1 MTYQPYT
8 PRLGESLPR
17 RRVAARTWPVVVALV
32 VSLLVN
38 GFTPARAAELAP
50 DPLVSEMIAQ
60 VQPQAVYA
68 YTGGLS
74 GEWPVWVGGQ
84 QYRILTRATY
94 NTIATQNATQY
105 VYEQLESL
113 GLPVGYQDWTY
124 GSLSGRNVTG
134 ELPGATHPDEL
145 ILLTAHLDD
154 VPWSGTAPG
163 ADDNASG
170 CTALLL
176 AAHILTQYHF
186 DRTLR
191 FVFFT
196 GEEQGLRGSYA
207 YAHSIYALGENVSA
221 VLNMDMIG
229 WDDLDGPLMRL
240 HTRALTNSAY
250 PLDAAIANAFITTVE
265 TYGLGGAIT
274 PLLDPDGKSNSDHA
288 SFWGVGYPAIFVSE
302 DNRDDFNDYYH
313 SRNDRL
319 SALNLPYFTAI
330 VQAVVGTA
338 AGLAGVEGRAAG
350 DYAARLEPVIAE
362 QTARN
367 GASVSF
373 TLHVT
378 NSGALADAYTVTVA
392 GSAWLETPP
401 ALTEVVAPGDGADLA
416 ISFVIPAGAPD
427 GAADIARVTLV
438 SQGTGEPLDEA
449 TLTSVADWQ
458 KYYLPVV
465 GK

>member
-1 MTYQPYT
+1 MSHLHGFR
-8 PRLGESLPR
+8 RLNLCLP
-17 RRVAARTWPVVVALV
+17 ALIAV
-32 VSLLVN
+32 LVLSLLVN
-38 GFTPARAAELAP
+38 GFTPARAAAAAP

-74 GEWPVWVGGQ
+74 GEWPVLVGGQ
-84 QYRILTRATY
+84 PYRILTRATY
-94 NTIATQNATQY
+94 NSAATQSATQY
-105 VYEQLESL
+105 VYEQLENL
-113 GLPVGYQDWTY
+113 GLSVSYQDWTY
-124 GSLSGRNVTG
+124 GALSGRNVIG
-134 ELPGATHPDEL
+134 ELPGATRPDEI

-154 VPWSGTAPG
+154 SPWSGTAPG

-170 CTALLL
+170 CTAVLL
-176 AAHILTQYHF
+176 AAHIFSQYQF

-196 GEEQGLRGSYA
+196 GEEQGLRGSHA
-207 YAHSIYALGENVSA
+207 YADSIAALGENVIA

-240 HTRALTNSAY
+240 HTRATTSSAY
-250 PLDAAIANAFITTVE
+250 PLDAAIANAFVATVE

-338 AGLAGVEGRAAG
+338 ADLAGLEGWNAG
-350 DYAARLEPVIAE
+350 DYSARLEPIVAE

-373 TLHVT
+373 TLHIT
-378 NSGALADAYTVTVA
+378 NTGALADAYTVTVA
-392 GSAWLETPP
+392 GSAWLETTP
-401 ALTEVVAPGDGADLA
+401 AVTESVAPGDGVELSL
-416 ISFVIPAGAPD
+416 SFAIPAGALD
-427 GAADIARVTLV
+427 DQADIARVALV
-438 SQGTGEPLDEA
+438 SQGSGGQLDES
-449 TLTSVADWQ
+449 TLITVADWQ
-458 KYYLPVV
+458 KFYLPVV